1 MGSTQY
7 DRGPGPPAAAAPG
20 VRARDV
26 PDDLRA
32 TITVSR
38 EHPRDV
44 GQRQVIVR
52 LDGGPK
58 VTLVFGEWMTQDLEP
73 GRHHLRVHNTLVWK
87 NVHFTI
93 EPGEHLEFIV
103 INSARWWTP
112 GIVGVLGA
120 APLFLEVQ
128 RQSLR

>member
-1 MGSTQY
+1 M
-7 DRGPGPPAAAAPG
+7 AAPG
-20 VRARDV
+20 EGRRDV

-38 EHPRDV
+38 EHPKDI

-52 LDGGPK
+52 LDGGPR
-58 VTLVFGEWMTQDLEP
+58 VALCFGEWMTQDLPP
-73 GRHHLRVHNTLVWK
+73 GQHHLRIHNTLVWK
-87 NVHFTI
+87 NIRFTI

-103 INSARWWTP
+103 INSGRWWTP
-112 GIVGVLGA
+112 GIVGLLGA
-120 APLFLEVQ
+120 APLFLEVR